1 MYQNSPDLNEPSFFR
16 KGGLLMPLGP
26 DQVHVQVGKN
36 GDGSW
41 YVQLDGKAGCVR
53 SIMTPRQMF
62 DMCCG
67 TLTHMGYAVE
77 LKPPDQTSYEMM
89 VAEADRA

>member
-1 MYQNSPDLNEPSFFR
+1 
-16 KGGLLMPLGP
+16 
-26 DQVHVQVGKN
+26 
-36 GDGSW
+36 
-41 YVQLDGKAGCVR
+41 
-53 SIMTPRQMF
+53 MTPRQMF

-89 VAEADRA
+89 VAEAERA